1 MQHYILPLCIKYLIW
16 RRFLGRLE
24 SPDPRAYAVFPREA
38 MVPARLTRRRAASA
52 LADLA
57 AAAEF
62 DMAKAKV
69 AADLK
74 VRSAEKLSSALVAAL
89 ARLHALLDPDQ
100 RERLAYLVRT
110 GVVQL

>member
-1 MQHYILPLCIKYLIW
+1 
-16 RRFLGRLE
+16 
-24 SPDPRAYAVFPREA
+24 
-38 MVPARLTRRRAASA
+38 
-52 LADLA
+52 
-57 AAAEF
+57 
-62 DMAKAKV
+62 MAKAKA

-110 GVVQL
+110 GVQL